1 MKIILLTAMFVLLLV
16 NIAQPFEWSK
26 EDTIREIT
34 WQVLHVM
41 DWGQTLDI
49 ARQPHKYQELNPVLG
64 KHPSVGKVN
73 TYMALSAVA
82 HLGISLA
89 LPKEYRKWF
98 QYVTIGMTGSLVIH
112 NHSIGL
118 RIKF

>member
-1 MKIILLTAMFVLLLV
+1 MKLIPLIFTLILLLSSPVYA
-16 NIAQPFEWSK
+16 IDWSK
-26 EDTIREIT
+26 EDTAREVV
-34 WQVLHVM
+34 WQILHVV

-49 ARQPHKYQELNPVLG
+49 ARQPHKYHELNPILG

-98 QYVTIGMTGSLVIH
+98 QYLTIGATGSLVVH
-112 NHSIGL
+112 NFNIGL
-118 RIKF
+118 KVRF